1 MFQDLLNLVFA
12 LAQSILAVVATMIA
26 VNQRR
31 EQKYEMRVENLKK
44 MVRSIRMERYEY
56 AAESLRYYRE
66 RFQGIRGAVADQV
79 LFQEGWVQ
87 KRDDPYFLPLGAV
100 RLNLPDGLGG
110 LWDSS
115 RNPRPSFLP
124 TPKEGYAEN
133 AKFHC
138 EVNLMNLP
146 LYGLGG
152 VHVEGSGRKKQVTL
166 DIVKGRYYDFY
177 DTCEVLAAEMAY
189 CRRIQMERHPA
200 GGPLPMRDRQSDVFD
215 FTNRFVGIGI
225 NALTILQNVED
236 DDGRSSSY
244 FLLHR
249 RSASGVAE
257 GANSYHVVPAG
268 SYQPATVE
276 FPVLVDASDRNLNS
290 TVVREFGEEL
300 LGIEEFADLFSPE
313 LVRAYEKVP
322 PASFLG
328 IALDP
333 LNTKAEILACLTLDV
348 RRTPLF
354 DGKRTRREI
363 QAHLTDTYEGT
374 VTLKELTMPMIRQFR
389 DNPMS
394 IPAFRQILA
403 VVAEHAGQ
411 FGVQG
416 REEP

>member
-100 RLNLPDGLGG
+100 RLNLPGPGSAG
-110 LWDSS
+110 YGTAAAIPAVVS
-115 RNPRPSFLP
+115 P

-276 FPVLVDASDRNLNS
+276 FPALVDASDRNLNS

-300 LGIEEFADLFSPE
+300 LGIEEFADLFSRNW
-313 LVRAYEKVP
+313 LRAYEKVP
-322 PASFLG
+322 PASSG
-328 IALDP
+328 IALD
-333 LNTKAEILACLTLDV
+333 
-348 RRTPLF
+348 R
-354 DGKRTRREI
+354 
-363 QAHLTDTYEGT
+363 
-374 VTLKELTMPMIRQFR
+374 
-389 DNPMS
+389 
-394 IPAFRQILA
+394 
-403 VVAEHAGQ
+403 
-411 FGVQG
+411 
-416 REEP
+416 